1 MLSGTLTGLRLRAFD
16 KEIIKLEKFVITGG
30 KPLHGEV
37 TISGAK
43 NAAVGVLPA
52 TILAAD
58 VCVVE
63 NLPDIS
69 DVAVSL
75 KILSVLGAQ
84 IKMINRNTYEIDTT
98 HLTGTNVPDDLS
110 RQMRA
115 SYYFLGALLSRFGK
129 AQVAMPGGC
138 NLGPRPIDQHL
149 KVFSALGAEDSVDY
163 GMITVRA
170 KEMNGAHIFFD
181 KVSVGATMNGMLSAV
196 MAKGQTIL
204 ENCAKEPHVVD
215 LANFLNMCGEHLRG
229 AGTDVIKVRGV
240 EKMHGCTYSIIPDQ
254 IEAWQLHGG
263 CCGYGRGCAG
273 EECYPKHLEPITEK
287 AAPCRRGGGRV
298 RRCSA
303 RAPHRRYSAAED
315 QHHAAPRLPHRH
327 AALMGVLLS
336 VAKGT
341 STVTESV
348 WDNRFRYVDEL
359 RKMGA
364 NVQVDG
370 QVAVF
375 EGVDKLSPAPLRA
388 LDLRAGAAMVV
399 AALMADGTSEI
410 EEIGHIERGYEN
422 IVEKL
427 RGLGADIKKVERMP
441 AALDQAL

>member
-1 MLSGTLTGLRLRAFD
+1 M
-16 KEIIKLEKFVITGG
+16 EKFVITGG

-43 NAAVGVLPA
+43 NAAVGILPA

-58 VCVVE
+58 VCVIE

-75 KILSVLGAQ
+75 KILSTLGAQ
-84 IKMINRNTYEIDTT
+84 VKMLNRNTYEIDTT

-115 SYYFLGALLSRFGK
+115 SYYFLGALLSRFGR

-170 KEMNGAHIFFD
+170 KELNGAHIFFD

-215 LANFLNMCGEHLRG
+215 LAKLPEHVRCRRARCRHRCDQGARCGKDARLHLQHHSGPDRG
-229 AGTDVIKVRGV
+229 R
-240 EKMHGCTYSIIPDQ
+240 
-254 IEAWQLHGG
+254 QLHGG
-263 CCGYGRGCAG
+263 GRCHRRRCADQERDPQASG
-273 EECYPKHLEPITEK
+273 AHYRQ
-287 AAPCRRGGGRV
+287 AAPCRCRGGRV
-298 RRCSA
+298 RRC
-303 RAPHRRYSAAED
+303 RAGTPYRRSDAPED
-315 QHHAAPRLPHRH
+315 QHHAASRLFPP
-327 AALMGVLLS
+327 
-336 VAKGT
+336 T
-341 STVTESV
+341 C
-348 WDNRFRYVDEL
+348 
-359 RKMGA
+359 
-364 NVQVDG
+364 
-370 QVAVF
+370 
-375 EGVDKLSPAPLRA
+375 SP
-388 LDLRAGAAMVV
+388 
-399 AALMADGTSEI
+399 
-410 EEIGHIERGYEN
+410 
-422 IVEKL
+422 
-427 RGLGADIKKVERMP
+427 
-441 AALDQAL
+441 

>member
-1 MLSGTLTGLRLRAFD
+1 MHIRQLLWKMLSGTLTGLRLRASD

-43 NAAVGVLPA
+43 NAAVGILPA

-58 VCVVE
+58 VCVIE

-98 HLTGTNVPDDLS
+98 HLNGTNVPDDLS

-170 KEMNGAHIFFD
+170 KELNGAHIFFD

-215 LANFLNMCGEHLRG
+215 LANFLNMCGANIRG

-254 IEAWQLHGG
+254 IEAGSYMVAAAATGG
-263 CCGYGRGCAG
+263 DVLVKNVT
-273 EECYPKHLEPITEK
+273 PKHLEPITEK
-287 AAPCRRGGGRV
+287 LRRAGVEVEEFDDAVRV
-298 RRCSA
+298 RRTGDILPLKINTM
-303 RAPHRRYSAAED
+303 PHPGFPTDMQAQFMTLNCFAE
-315 QHHAAPRLPHRH
+315 
-327 AALMGVLLS
+327 
-336 VAKGT
+336 GT
-341 STVTESV
+341 ANITETIFE
-348 WDNRFRYVDEL
+348 NRFMHVPEL
-359 RKMGA
+359 CRMGA
-364 NVQVDG
+364 HITIEGHTAIV
-370 QVAVF
+370 
-375 EGVDKLSPAPLRA
+375 EGVAQLTGTTIMAT
-388 LDLRAGAAMVV
+388 DLRASASLVI
-399 AALMADGTSEI
+399 AALAAQGSSTVDRI
-410 EEIGHIERGYEN
+410 YHLDRGYERME
-422 IVEKL
+422 EKL
-427 RGLGADIKKVERMP
+427 RALGADIVRI
-441 AALDQAL
+441 DV

>member
-1 MLSGTLTGLRLRAFD
+1 MSFVQREGITYLELTFWACGERDCD

-37 TISGAK
+37 IISGAK
-43 NAAVGVLPA
+43 NAAVGILPA

-58 VCVVE
+58 VCVIE

-75 KILSVLGAQ
+75 KILSVLGA
-84 IKMINRNTYEIDTT
+84 KVRMLNKNTYEIDTT

-163 GMITVRA
+163 GMITVHA
-170 KEMNGAHIFFD
+170 DELNGAHIFFD

-215 LANFLNMCGEHLRG
+215 LANFLNMCGADVRG

-240 EKMHGCTYSIIPDQ
+240 EQMHGCTYSIIPD
-254 IEAWQLHGG
+254 
-263 CCGYGRGCAG
+263 
-273 EECYPKHLEPITEK
+273 PITAK
-287 AAPCRRGGGRV
+287 LRRAGIEVEEFDDAVRV
-298 RRCSA
+298 RRTGDILPLKINTM
-303 RAPHRRYSAAED
+303 PHPGFPTD
-315 QHHAAPRLPHRH
+315 MQP
-327 AALMGVLLS
+327 LMGVLLS

-375 EGVDKLSPAPLRA
+375 EGVEKLSPAPLRA
-388 LDLRAGAAMVV
+388 SDLRAGAAMVV

-427 RGLGADIKKVERMP
+427 RGLGADIRKVERMP
-441 AALDQAL
+441 AALEQAL

>member
-1 MLSGTLTGLRLRAFD
+1 MNAFRNLNRPVAQAFD
-16 KEIIKLEKFVITGG
+16 KEIIKVEKFVITGG

-43 NAAVGVLPA
+43 NAAVGILPA

-58 VCVVE
+58 VCVIE

-75 KILSVLGAQ
+75 KILSTLGAQ
-84 IKMINRNTYEIDTT
+84 VKMLNRNTYEIDTT

-115 SYYFLGALLSRFGK
+115 SYYFLGALLSRFGR

-170 KEMNGAHIFFD
+170 KELNGAHIFFD

-204 ENCAKEPHVVD
+204 ENCAKDILPLKINTMPHPG
-215 LANFLNMCGEHLRG
+215 FP
-229 AGTDVIKVRGV
+229 TD
-240 EKMHGCTYSIIPDQ
+240 MQP
-254 IEAWQLHGG
+254 
-263 CCGYGRGCAG
+263 
-273 EECYPKHLEPITEK
+273 
-287 AAPCRRGGGRV
+287 
-298 RRCSA
+298 
-303 RAPHRRYSAAED
+303 
-315 QHHAAPRLPHRH
+315 
-327 AALMGVLLS
+327 LMGVLLS

-364 NVQVDG
+364 SVQVDG

-375 EGVDKLSPAPLRA
+375 EGVEKLSPAPLRA

-427 RGLGADIKKVERMP
+427 RGLGADISKVDRVP
-441 AALDQAL
+441 AALEQAL